1 MQDDRSKH
9 MLRALELARRAQG
22 HTSPNPLVGAVLVK
36 EGRVIGEGFHRH
48 VGAPHAEVEALRE
61 AGEAADGSTAYV
73 TLEPC
78 THYGRTPPC
87 VEALIGAGVAKVYS
101 AVEDPNPHV
110 NGGGHELLRAAGIC
124 VHTGLCAGQA
134 QEINKPF
141 FKYVGCGQPW
151 VTAKFAMSLDGK
163 LATRRG
169 ESQWI
174 TGKAARQRGHQ
185 LRSIADAVLVGAG
198 TVLADDPRL
207 TTRLPDSEAATRNG
221 LRVVVD
227 SGGRVP
233 ITARMFARDLSGDS
247 VLATTSAA
255 DTSHCQALRAQGVQ
269 VWQLPANC
277 NGRVDLG
284 ALLDEIGNREKLT
297 LLVEGGGE
305 LMGALLAEGLIDEVC
320 AFVAPLMIGGRD
332 APGPVGDP
340 GVTELSE
347 ALRLTSL
354 GIEKIGSDV
363 LIRGDVLNDAQW
375 YS

>member
-1 MQDDRSKH
+1 

-36 EGRVIGEGFHRH
+36 EGCVIGEGFHRH

-61 AGEAADGSTAYV
+61 AGEAAAGSTAYV

-87 VEALIGAGVAKVYS
+87 VEALIAAGVTKVYS

-110 NGGGHELLRAAGIC
+110 NGGGHEVLRAAGIY
-124 VHTGLCAGQA
+124 VHTGLCAVQA

-141 FKYVGCGQPW
+141 FKYVVCGQPW
-151 VTAKFAMSLDGK
+151 VTAKFAMILEGK

-174 TGKAARQRGHQ
+174 TGKEARQRGHQ
-185 LRSIADAVLVGAG
+185 LRSIADVVLVGAG
-198 TVLADDPRL
+198 TVLADNPRL
-207 TTRLPDSEAATRNG
+207 TTRLSDLDGDIRNG

-227 SGGRVP
+227 SSGRVP

-247 VLATTSAA
+247 VLATTSAV
-255 DTSHCQALRAQGVQ
+255 DTSHCQTLRAQGVQ
-269 VWQLPANC
+269 VWQLPANSD
-277 NGRVDLG
+277 GRVDLG
-284 ALLDEIGNREKLT
+284 ALLDEIGKREKLT

-305 LMGALLAEGLIDEVC
+305 LMGSLLAEGMIDEVC

-332 APGPVGDP
+332 APSPVGDP

-347 ALRLTSL
+347 ALRLSSL

-363 LIRGDVLNDAQW
+363 LIRGDVLNEAQW